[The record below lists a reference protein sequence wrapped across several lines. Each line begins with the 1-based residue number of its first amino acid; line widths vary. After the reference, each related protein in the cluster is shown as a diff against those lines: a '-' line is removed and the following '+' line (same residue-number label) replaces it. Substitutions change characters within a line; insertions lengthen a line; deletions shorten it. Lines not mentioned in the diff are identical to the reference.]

1 LFPSAFSCPYETLQT
16 FSEIYYPLRKTPLD
30 KQIQC
35 MSIYNTFPH
44 PFFHLINFN
53 ILIEMMQTNV
63 FFGRNFTKFQPEK
76 YDFNLYKEFSMEEN
90 GLNSIDFK
98 EILF

>member
-1 LFPSAFSCPYETLQT
+1 
-16 FSEIYYPLRKTPLD
+16 
-30 KQIQC
+30 
-35 MSIYNTFPH
+35 
-44 PFFHLINFN
+44 
-53 ILIEMMQTNV
+53 MMQTNV